1 MIKIVEGDSSGP
13 LPSGWG
19 SEIPISNDN
28 MDHVNRW
35 NYKDRDG
42 LLNIVIGAAVG
53 CEKMV
58 TDKVKR
64 ELEMLKRHLIILK
77 YVVENEP
84 IGILKLAEET
94 GIPSHKVR
102 YSLRVLE
109 QEGLIAASAP
119 GAVTTE
125 RTESFLKDLDFSI
138 DQLQEIIRGLK
149 EVKVNGR
156 IS

>member
-1 MIKIVEGDSSGP
+1 MSIDGVI
-13 LPSGWG
+13 
-19 SEIPISNDN
+19 
-28 MDHVNRW
+28 R
-35 NYKDRDG
+35 YRDR
-42 LLNIVIGAAVG
+42 LINIVMDAETG
-53 CEKMV
+53 CEDMV
-58 TDKVKR
+58 TEKVKR

-125 RTESFLKDLDFSI
+125 QTGTFLRDLDQAI
-138 DQLQEIIRGLK
+138 DRLQEMARGLK
-149 EVKVNGR
+149 DIKIER
-156 IS
+156 

>member
-1 MIKIVEGDSSGP
+1 
-13 LPSGWG
+13 
-19 SEIPISNDN
+19 
-28 MDHVNRW
+28 
-35 NYKDRDG
+35 
-42 LLNIVIGAAVG
+42 
-53 CEKMV
+53 
-58 TDKVKR
+58 VKR
-64 ELEMLKRHLIILK
+64 ELEMLKRHLLILK

-125 RTESFLKDLDFSI
+125 RTESFLRDLDISI
-138 DQLQEIIRGLK
+138 DRLQDMARGLK
-149 EVKVNGR
+149 EVKIER
-156 IS
+156 

>member
-1 MIKIVEGDSSGP
+1 
-13 LPSGWG
+13 
-19 SEIPISNDN
+19 
-28 MDHVNRW
+28 
-35 NYKDRDG
+35 
-42 LLNIVIGAAVG
+42 
-53 CEKMV
+53 MV
-58 TDKVKR
+58 TEKVKR

-125 RTESFLKDLDFSI
+125 RTEAFLRDLDFSI
-138 DQLQEIIRGLK
+138 DRLQDMARGLK
-149 EVKVNGR
+149 EVKIER
-156 IS
+156 